1 MVSDSGIRDQIVF
14 ASPAAL
20 RVPAF
25 RVIDRTDGF
34 TPGQQLM
41 GTALALVAMCE
52 AIQLDPH
59 ELIGMARNAMA
70 DVEGPFTYH
79 LQAIRDYAKHEIK
92 RRPR

>member
-1 MVSDSGIRDQIVF
+1 MVSDAGIRDQIVF
-14 ASPAAL
+14 ASPPAL

-34 TPGQQLM
+34 TPGQQLL
-41 GTALALVAMCE
+41 GTALALVAMSE
-52 AIQLDPH
+52 AIGMNPH
-59 ELIGMARNAMA
+59 DLIVVARNAMA

-92 RRPR
+92 RNPR

>member
-1 MVSDSGIRDQIVF
+1 MVSDAGIRDQVVF

-25 RVIDRTDGF
+25 RVIDRTDGLP
-34 TPGQQLM
+34 PGEQLL
-41 GTALALVAMCE
+41 GTALAVVAMCE
-52 AIQLDPH
+52 AIGMNPH
-59 ELIGMARNAMA
+59 ELIVVARNAMA

-92 RRPR
+92 RTAR